1 MQNPKILLL
10 DEATSALDYHSEKHV
25 QETLDRASEDRTTI
39 VVSHRMSAI
48 KNADRIVFIEKGQ
61 VIEDGTHNELIAM
74 KGSYYEMVKTT
85 HHELEDTN
93 DTQNDD
99 ETDEKQAND
108 PKRPSNRIGKHDFSL
123 ESVEQNLE
131 ADKVQ
136 YWKSFKRI
144 LSLLRP
150 DWLILIIAIISSI
163 VLGFS
168 LPLFSVVFS
177 EIYGVSTL
185 FLVAKINQFNWNFE
199 LF

>member
-10 DEATSALDYHSEKHV
+10 DEATSALDYHSEKHI

-99 ETDEKQAND
+99 KTDGKQAND
-108 PKRPSNRIGKHDFSL
+108 SKRPSNRIGKHDFSL
-123 ESVEQNLE
+123 EAVEEEQNLE

-185 FLVAKINQFNWNFE
+185 FPVAKIIQSNLSF
-199 LF
+199 

>member
-85 HHELEDTN
+85 HYELEDTK

-99 ETDEKQAND
+99 KTDEKQAND

-123 ESVEQNLE
+123 KAVEEEQNLE

-185 FLVAKINQFNWNFE
+185 FPVAKIIQSNWSF
-199 LF
+199 

>member
-10 DEATSALDYHSEKHV
+10 DEATSALDYHSEKHI

-93 DTQNDD
+93 DTQNENDK
-99 ETDEKQAND
+99 TDGKQSND
-108 PKRPSNRIGKHDFSL
+108 SKRPSNRIGKHDFSL
-123 ESVEQNLE
+123 EAVEEEQNLE

-185 FLVAKINQFNWNFE
+185 FPVAKIIQSDWSF
-199 LF
+199 

>member
-85 HHELEDTN
+85 HHELEDTK

-99 ETDEKQAND
+99 KTDEKQAND
-108 PKRPSNRIGKHDFSL
+108 PKRPSNRIGKH
-123 ESVEQNLE
+123 EAVEEEQNLE

-185 FLVAKINQFNWNFE
+185 FPVANQSNCSF
-199 LF
+199 